1 MIIEPEIWMISLL
14 NDKRATE
21 FRNEVLLLWEKQG
34 FKVNLFS
41 AITPDM
47 IPMITSQLNFSKKY
61 LKVNKGASVPFTETE
76 KAVFYSHYMLW
87 RKSYED
93 NKSLMIL
100 EEDAIPIKIIPKIWN
115 IERISLLGMPIATGY
130 IITPIKGK
138 ALSEDIQ
145 KRIIKDPVDGFLYSH
160 TFLKNSKEKYII
172 PSDDQ
177 KVVYIK
183 QQKRNWSSI
192 KHLKL

>member
-1 MIIEPEIWMISLL
+1 MLPFKCFLKKHL
-14 NDKRATE
+14 N
-21 FRNEVLLLWEKQG
+21 
-34 FKVNLFS
+34 
-41 AITPDM
+41 
-47 IPMITSQLNFSKKY
+47 
-61 LKVNKGASVPFTETE
+61 VNKGASVPFTETE

-87 RKSYED
+87 KKSYEE

-115 IERISLLGMPIATGY
+115 IERISCLGIPIATGY
-130 IITPIKGK
+130 IITPIKCK

-145 KRIIKDPVDGFLYSH
+145 KRNIKAQIDSFLYSH

-183 QQKRNWSSI
+183 QQKRNWSSLDHI
-192 KHLKL
+192 KL